1 MPEFRQDP
9 TSGQWV
15 SIARARAE
23 RPVELSETAAGG
35 SVEAC
40 PFCEGHERETPGEVL
55 AIRTDGSAADGP
67 GWRVRVVAN
76 KYPFLE
82 PTAAAPDAMSGDA
95 LFPARLADGLH
106 EVIIESPRHVSRIT
120 EISDGEMADVL
131 DVYRRRLGQLR
142 RDGRWRYGLIF
153 KNSGAEAGASLA
165 HLHSQT
171 VALPQTPA
179 RVREKLSRSA
189 AYHAKRGGTIWS
201 DMIQRECASGERL
214 VSQTERF
221 VALCPFASHTAYQ
234 LLVLPKVP
242 AAHFSALTDDALPEL
257 AALLRELIARLET
270 LFHPLAFNWLIHT
283 CPFDSMPAEHYQWHV
298 EVVPRVT
305 KTAGYEWATG
315 HAVNA
320 VGPEEAAKR
329 LRQAL

>member
-15 SIARARAE
+15 SIASARAE
-23 RPVELSETAAGG
+23 RPVELSEEAAGG
-35 SVEAC
+35 LVDAC

-55 AIRTDGSAADGP
+55 AIRPAGSAADGP

-76 KYPFLE
+76 KYPFIE
-82 PTAAAPDAMSGDA
+82 PIAAAPNATSGDE
-95 LFPARLADGLH
+95 LLPAMPADGLH
-106 EVIIESPRHVSRIT
+106 EVVIESPHHVSRIT
-120 EISDGEMADVL
+120 EISDGEMGDVL

-142 RDGRWRYGLIF
+142 CDRRWRYGLVF

-165 HLHSQT
+165 HLHSQL
-171 VALPQTPA
+171 VALSQTPA
-179 RVREKLSRSA
+179 RVRDKLSRSA
-189 AYHAKRGGTIWS
+189 SYYAKHGRTIWS
-201 DMIQRECASGERL
+201 DMIARECEARERL

-234 LLVLPKVP
+234 LLVVPKAP
-242 AAHFSALTDDALPEL
+242 AAHFSELADDALPEL
-257 AALLRELIARLET
+257 AALLRELIARLES
-270 LFHPLAFNWLIHT
+270 LFNPLAFNWLIHT
-283 CPFDSMPAEHYQWHV
+283 APFDSMPAEHYQWHV
-298 EVVPRVT
+298 EIVPRVT

-320 VGPEEAAKR
+320 VPPEEAAQR
-329 LRQAL
+329 LRSH